1 MRNLWTIVSVMA
13 LANLI
18 AIAAFVGW
26 LGVSGRL
33 DRERIDEIREI
44 LGETPDDREARFT
57 AEIEAEE
64 ARTQEMDALR
74 ERVEELLTSPMTAEE
89 LVGLQQEAAMAAD
102 QRMTRAMRELDDL
115 RSLLAQERAQTDRLG
130 EAIELQRAAFEA
142 RIAER
147 DNLLGQEQFRTAV
160 DTIQG
165 LRAPAAANVLM
176 ALWDGQAQPPQGGLD
191 GQAIVVE
198 YLRAMEGRQRNK
210 IISEF
215 EQQDPSLAAVLL
227 ERLRTDGVTAEVADA
242 AAGPGQ
248 PKGP

>member
-1 MRNLWTIVSVMA
+1 MRNLWTVVSVLA
-13 LANLI
+13 LANLF
-18 AIAAFVGW
+18 AIASFVGW
-26 LGVSGRL
+26 LAASGRL
-33 DRERIDEIREI
+33 DRERIEEVRQM
-44 LGETPDDREARFT
+44 LGETPDEREARLG
-57 AEIEAEE
+57 AELEAEE
-64 ARTQEMDALR
+64 ARTQEVEQLR
-74 ERVEELLTSPMTAEE
+74 ERVDTLLTSPMTAEE
-89 LVGLQQEAAMAAD
+89 LVALQQEAAMAAD
-102 QRMTRAMRELDDL
+102 QRMTRAMRELADL

-160 DTIQG
+160 DTLQG
-165 LRAPAAANVLM
+165 LRAPAAANVLL
-176 ALWDGQAQPPQGGLD
+176 ALWDGQAQPPQGDLD

-248 PKGP
+248 PQGP